1 LLVELRAAFRVLALS
16 RRFNMW
22 LLALALPRVWLGA
35 ALRPEGMGAV
45 WGERREGMGS
55 WICVGRVSIEERRS
69 LVAFE
74 EGASARCELVL
85 RLVKELGVD

>member
-1 LLVELRAAFRVLALS
+1 
-16 RRFNMW
+16 MW
-22 LLALALPRVWLGA
+22 LLALALPEVWLGA
-35 ALRPEGMGAV
+35 AL
-45 WGERREGMGS
+45 RREGMGS

-74 EGASARCELVL
+74 EGASDRCELVL